1 MLWLGRHPIPSL
13 PPPWQ
18 MLFPGMLEVSKEN
31 AKLRALGSSHLDQTS
46 LTEGNRDQS
55 DPVVNSEPRKHI
67 REERNAFP
75 AAEAGTSIL
84 RSPGAMG
91 HTTGA
96 GPQPSA
102 EPGIPPHS
110 KDYLK
115 GRGPPG
121 KTTTSFWLHIAVPKH
136 EAFSLQPWKQMSFW
150 AERWVLVTYVT

>member
-18 MLFPGMLEVSKEN
+18 MLFPGMLKVSKAN

-55 DPVVNSEPRKHI
+55 DPVVNSEPRKHF

-75 AAEAGTSIL
+75 AAKDIL
-84 RSPGAMG
+84 QSPGATSR
-91 HTTGA
+91 TTGA
-96 GPQPSA
+96 GPQPSS
-102 EPGIPPHS
+102 EPGIPPRS

-115 GRGPPG
+115 GRGSPG
-121 KTTTSFWLHIAVPKH
+121 KTTTSSSLQIAVPKH
-136 EAFSLQPWKQMSFW
+136 EAFSLQPWKQLSFW
-150 AERWVLVTYVT
+150 AKRRVLVTCVT